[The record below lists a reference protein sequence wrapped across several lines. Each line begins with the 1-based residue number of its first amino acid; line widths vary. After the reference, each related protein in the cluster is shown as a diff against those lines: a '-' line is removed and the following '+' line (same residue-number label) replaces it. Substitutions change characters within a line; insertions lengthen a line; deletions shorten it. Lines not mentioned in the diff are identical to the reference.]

1 MFQTI
6 RNAWKIPELRKK
18 LLFTLMIIV
27 IFRIGAAIPVPFL
40 NVAALKELME
50 PLNDPTSTGAGN
62 SLLGFL
68 NIMSGGAFSNATVF
82 AMSITP
88 YINAS
93 IIIQLLTV
101 AIPAL
106 GRMAKEG
113 EEGRKKLGT
122 ITRYTTVGL
131 GLLQG
136 FAYYMYLRNTNANA
150 SGEALS
156 AGYIISAPFRDG
168 FAGVFVAIT
177 IVLIFTA
184 GTALMMWLGE
194 QINQYGIGNGI
205 SILLFAGIVS
215 RLPTTLAAF
224 WTYFSMASQGG
235 SYTKY
240 YFLVPLVIVLFLAL
254 IWVIVFMNDA
264 ERRVPIQYAKRV
276 VGRKMYGGQSTH
288 MPIKVSMS
296 GVMPIIFA
304 SSILSIPSTIKM
316 FWTPQAGSFGE
327 KFLNALSPTGWIYS
341 VLYFI
346 LIIAFAYFYTAIQYN
361 PVEMA
366 NNLRKNN
373 GAIPG
378 IRPGKPTSDY
388 LAKILGKI
396 TLIGALF
403 LAVIAILPIVLASAT
418 GMNVSLGGTSVIILI
433 GVALETMRQI
443 ESQMLMRHYKGFL
456 DN

>member
-40 NVAALKELME
+40 NVTVLKELME
-50 PLNDPTSTGAGN
+50 PLNDPTASGAGN

-68 NIMSGGAFSNATVF
+68 NIMSGGAFSNATIF

-150 SGEALS
+150 NGTALS
-156 AGYIISAPFRDG
+156 GYIVDAPFRDG
-168 FAGVFVAIT
+168 FAGVFVAVT

-194 QINQYGIGNGI
+194 QVNQFGIGNGI

-215 RLPTTLAAF
+215 RLPTTVATF
-224 WTYFSMASQGG
+224 WEYVYPT
-235 SYTKY
+235 
-240 YFLVPLVIVLFLAL
+240 AL
-254 IWVIVFMNDA
+254 PA
-264 ERRVPIQYAKRV
+264 
-276 VGRKMYGGQSTH
+276 
-288 MPIKVSMS
+288 
-296 GVMPIIFA
+296 
-304 SSILSIPSTIKM
+304 
-316 FWTPQAGSFGE
+316 
-327 KFLNALSPTGWIYS
+327 
-341 VLYFI
+341 
-346 LIIAFAYFYTAIQYN
+346 
-361 PVEMA
+361 
-366 NNLRKNN
+366 
-373 GAIPG
+373 
-378 IRPGKPTSDY
+378 TSR
-388 LAKILGKI
+388 
-396 TLIGALF
+396 
-403 LAVIAILPIVLASAT
+403 AV
-418 GMNVSLGGTSVIILI
+418 
-433 GVALETMRQI
+433 
-443 ESQMLMRHYKGFL
+443 
-456 DN
+456 